1 MTPQQR
7 KEAIRHLKAFDFSGL
22 FTDPSI
28 GWDWPDSGRPL
39 RVPFGDDFIALDHV
53 AEKKGVRILHVPPL
67 KNGSIMP
74 SDDRKKLEK
83 AVTPLATEHLLIF
96 TDKAKTRQIW
106 LWTSRLPGKPVRH
119 RELTWEKDR
128 ANELL
133 LQKLTTIAFTLDE
146 EEGLD
151 ITGVVQRLRDNLDRD
166 RLTRRFYDDFKRHKD
181 QFQTFIKG
189 IGDSGI
195 LAHYTSLMLNRLMF
209 CYFLQQ
215 KGFLNGE
222 QDYLRKRLETVPA
235 TLGKNKFHSFYRTF
249 LKRLFF
255 DGLDS
260 EARPQELID
269 LIGKNIP
276 YLNGG
281 IFAEH
286 PIERAHPGIEIPD
299 KAFEKIFD
307 FFDAWQ
313 WHLDDRPL
321 GNDREINPEVLG
333 YVFEKYTNQKEMG
346 AYYTK
351 EDITEYISKNTILPF
366 LLQKV
371 AAKLTSEAWD
381 LLKKDPDRY
390 IYQAVRHGAGPDE
403 KTWQKS
409 LPGNIAIGLDTR
421 SVGVSPTSK
430 NTHVGGTPTLLERR
444 KDWNTPAP
452 ASHALPTEIW
462 RETIARHQ
470 RCHELRKK
478 LSAGEVKEP
487 ADLVTLNLD
496 IRQFIQDIISSAPA
510 DLALVLW
517 KALRAL
523 SVLDPTCGSGAFLF
537 AALEILEPLYEG
549 LLERFRTL
557 LADWQA
563 AGEKHPVWEKEF
575 RQILDAVARHPN
587 EAYFIHKTIIV
598 HNLYGVDIM
607 EEAVEICKLR
617 LFLKLAAQL
626 EPGQTIEPLPDIDF
640 NVRAGNTLVGYAS
653 KEEIRKAFTE
663 ARGGRGGE
671 QMALLGIENSLDDF
685 RRIMEQAEDAD
696 RAFRRF
702 QDLQDTIGQSA
713 ADFRTT
719 KDDLEKRLKTLRD
732 QLDRFLAGQYGQAHT
747 KSDVSFECW
756 RASHEPFHWFVEFYG
771 IINSGG
777 FDVIVGNPPY
787 VEYAKVREDY
797 QVGNLKTISSGNLYG
812 MVCEIST
819 QLIRRNGFLGLIV
832 PMSLVSTARMESVR
846 SVLIDQS
853 SRMWLSHYSG
863 NRNPSVLFEGVE
875 MRLTIALL
883 NSNEKP
889 AEGHVSYSTD
899 FRRWPA
905 PARGNLFATTAYTLV
920 PNSLREAQGF
930 PKLGGLIDVLA
941 LQKIRSAASG
951 KTIGLFLTKSG
962 SHNIYAHRI
971 ASYFIKALD
980 FVPHFS
986 NERDGQKRSEDY
998 KVFPF
1003 RTRIEACV
1011 GSSIINSSLFY
1022 FYFIVFSDAYHCGR
1036 DLIESF
1042 PADIRKVADD
1052 LGDNLLTVEEM
1063 LMADLRKNSVVRR
1076 IAYKNTGMVEM
1087 QKFFPKLS
1095 KPLIDQ
1101 IDTLLATHYG
1111 FTEEELDF
1119 IINYDIKYRMGLGGG
1134 GDAEEEPEA

>member
-7 KEAIRHLKAFDFSGL
+7 KEITRYLAAFDFSGL

-28 GWDWPDSGRPL
+28 GWNWPDSGRPL

-53 AEKKGVRILHVPPL
+53 AEKKGVRILSVPPL

-74 SDDRKKLEK
+74 SEDRKKLEK
-83 AVTPLATEHLLIF
+83 AVTPLAAEHLLIF
-96 TDKAKTRQIW
+96 ADKAKTRQIW

-119 RELTWEKDR
+119 RELTWEKGR

-166 RLTRRFYDDFKRHKD
+166 RLTKRFYDDFKRQKD
-181 QFQTFIKG
+181 QFLKFIKG
-189 IGDSGI
+189 IKDEGI

-260 EARPQELID
+260 EARPSELTA
-269 LIGKNIP
+269 LIGDKIP

-299 KAFEKIFD
+299 SAFEKIFD
-307 FFDAWQ
+307 FFDDWH

-351 EDITEYISKNTILPF
+351 EDITEYISKNTIIPF

-371 AAKLTSEAWD
+371 AAKLNSEAWD
-381 LLKKDPDRY
+381 LLKNDPDRY
-390 IYQAVRHGAGPDE
+390 IYHAVRHGAGQDE
-403 KTWQKS
+403 KAWKKS
-409 LPGNIAIGLDTR
+409 LPENIAIGLDTKA
-421 SVGVSPTSK
+421 PD
-430 NTHVGGTPTLLERR
+430 LIQRR

-478 LSAGEVKEP
+478 LRAGEVKEP

-496 IRQFIQDIISSAPA
+496 IRQFVQDVIAQAPA
-510 DLALVLW
+510 DLALALW

-563 AGEKHPVWEKEF
+563 AGEKHPNWEKEF
-575 RQILDAVARHPN
+575 HAILKSVTDHPN

-626 EPGQTIEPLPDIDF
+626 EPGQAIEPLPDIDF

-685 RRIMEQAEDAD
+685 RNIMEQAEDAD

-702 QDLQDTIGQSA
+702 QDLQDTIGQKASE
-713 ADFRTT
+713 FRTA
-719 KDDLEKRLKTLRD
+719 KDDLEKRLKSLRN
-732 QLDRFLAGQYGQAHT
+732 QLDRFLAGQYDQKNLKTEKTLDA
-747 KSDVSFECW
+747 W
-756 RASHEPFHWFVEFYG
+756 RKSHEPFHWFVEFYG
-771 IINSGG
+771 IMNSGG

-787 VEYAKVREDY
+787 LVYPAKVSYLLRPESYSTLDC
-797 QVGNLKTISSGNLYG
+797 KNLYG
-812 MVCEIST
+812 
-819 QLIRRNGFLGLIV
+819 IV
-832 PMSLVSTARMESVR
+832 
-846 SVLIDQS
+846 
-853 SRMWLSHYSG
+853 
-863 NRNPSVLFEGVE
+863 FE
-875 MRLTIALL
+875 
-883 NSNEKP
+883 
-889 AEGHVSYSTD
+889 
-899 FRRWPA
+899 
-905 PARGNLFATTAYTLV
+905 
-920 PNSLREAQGF
+920 
-930 PKLGGLIDVLA
+930 
-941 LQKIRSAASG
+941 RSARLLKDS
-951 KTIGLFLTKSG
+951 
-962 SHNIYAHRI
+962 
-971 ASYFIKALD
+971 
-980 FVPHFS
+980 VPP
-986 NERDGQKRSEDY
+986 Q
-998 KVFPF
+998 
-1003 RTRIEACV
+1003 
-1011 GSSIINSSLFY
+1011 
-1022 FYFIVFSDAYHCGR
+1022 
-1036 DLIESF
+1036 
-1042 PADIRKVADD
+1042 
-1052 LGDNLLTVEEM
+1052 NLC
-1063 LMADLRKNSVVRR
+1063 
-1076 IAYKNTGMVEM
+1076 
-1087 QKFFPKLS
+1087 
-1095 KPLIDQ
+1095 
-1101 IDTLLATHYG
+1101 
-1111 FTEEELDF
+1111 
-1119 IINYDIKYRMGLGGG
+1119 
-1134 GDAEEEPEA
+1134 